1 VGQVADS
8 PADALRVA
16 IGAAEAALAAGSTA
30 DRLGE
35 HLYEAWY
42 AAPVEDCPI
51 PVDLPAD
58 LAAVLRA
65 AHAGSEVWERG
76 WVAEEVGP
84 AAQVVAR
91 RGEERRTL
99 ERCEHVALARPG
111 LSPSPGDDLLA
122 PARRDSLDSHGWWCT
137 HSPDWR
143 LEAPA
148 EALVRFYWNIGP
160 GDVAALV
167 RAVSARL
174 IGAATPWMLKC
185 AVDRRS
191 YVRADAVVLYLPPE
205 AVDELRDGLDRI
217 AAALHDRLRAGAPP
231 LTLPARRGLAVC
243 DDPGTGESF
252 GQHRSRLIAEGV
264 LRARSRGAA
273 NDADTALEAVA
284 ERLRE
289 EGVPVERPYLAGP
302 SRRLPWE

>member
-1 VGQVADS
+1 M
-8 PADALRVA
+8 
-16 IGAAEAALAAGSTA
+16 
-30 DRLGE
+30 
-35 HLYEAWY
+35 
-42 AAPVEDCPI
+42 
-51 PVDLPAD
+51 
-58 LAAVLRA
+58 LRA

-111 LSPSPGDDLLA
+111 LSPSPGDNLLA

-167 RAVSARL
+167 RALSALL

-185 AVDRRS
+185 AVDRRAHA
-191 YVRADAVVLYLPPE
+191 RADAVVLYLPPD
-205 AVDELRDGLDRI
+205 AVEELRDGLDRI
-217 AAALHDRLRAGAPP
+217 AAALDDRFRGGAPP
-231 LTLPARRGLAVC
+231 LTLRARRGLAVC

-273 NDADTALEAVA
+273 NHADTALDAVA

-289 EGVPVERPYLAGP
+289 EGVPVERPYVADP